1 MRPFPGDKGVHALV
15 RRLFE
20 FPPRA
25 AGHHTDAAA
34 NLRPAGYDERR
45 LADSAPK
52 PLDQRFAGEARAGLK
67 PQEMAVIGEKTAA
80 VFSFQRRSKPD
91 RICRPGVVIPP
102 ANPGF

>member
-20 FPPRA
+20 FTPRA

-52 PLDQRFAGEARAGLK
+52 PLDQRFAGEARAGPK
-67 PQEMAVIGEKTAA
+67 TQGIAVIQQKTGAI
-80 VFSFQRRSKPD
+80 FQSQPGAHTDANVQTSVRIRST
-91 RICRPGVVIPP
+91 
-102 ANPGF
+102 